1 MVSEAEMTTKQ
12 VVQNARIA
20 MLIQHIRQNNI
31 SYMIGTFV
39 LWQMGA
45 LDSVITYGSGICS

>member
-1 MVSEAEMTTKQ
+1 MIEEELAAKTA
-12 VVQNARIA
+12 VQNARIA
-20 MLIQHIRQNNI
+20 MLLQHIRQNNI

-45 LDSVITYGSGICS
+45 LDKVITYGSGICS

>member
-1 MVSEAEMTTKQ
+1 MVSDAELTAKQ
-12 VVQNARIA
+12 VVQNARMA
-20 MLIQHIRQNNI
+20 MFIQHIRQNNI

-45 LDSVITYGSGICS
+45 LDKVITYGSGICS

>member
-1 MVSEAEMTTKQ
+1 MVSDAELAAKQ
-12 VVQNARIA
+12 VVQNARMA
-20 MLIQHIRQNNI
+20 MIIQHIRQNNI

-45 LDSVITYGSGICS
+45 LDKVITYGSGICS